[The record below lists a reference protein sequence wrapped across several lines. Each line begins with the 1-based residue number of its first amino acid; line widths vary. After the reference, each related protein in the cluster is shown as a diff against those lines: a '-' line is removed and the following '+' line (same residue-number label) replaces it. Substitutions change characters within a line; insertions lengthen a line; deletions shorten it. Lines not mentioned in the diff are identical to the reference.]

1 MGIVTISKDKLDLVI
16 SDVERLVSHFED
28 LVEDQDQ
35 IARDRLKEIKTGCVE
50 GKSESELDEY
60 LKKRGV
66 KVV

>member
-1 MGIVTISKDKLDLVI
+1 METIILPKEKLGIVL

-35 IARDRLKEIKTGCVE
+35 IAKNRLSDIKSGKIE
-50 GKSESELDEY
+50 GKSEKELDEY

-66 KVV
+66 KVA